1 MPSSITV
8 VVAFDMI
15 GGLGTVIIV
24 VVVTAGLAVVVVL
37 GITVVVALV
46 VVVAFIV
53 GCSVCVFALVVV
65 VAPTGS
71 CRADTGSVVVSRVVV
86 RLSVSVADTAAVAV
100 DTGVVVVVVRA
111 VVVVVAIGSV
121 AFGVVLT
128 SRLVALLETARVSS
142 LSVIISEVEVVGSVC
157 TVSAVGSTVCAQP
170 DSRAASMSIAKAFF
184 ICPHLPLKCPAP
196 AKLHAGSRRCSF
208 TRWR

>member
-15 GGLGTVIIV
+15 GGLGTVIFSV
-24 VVVTAGLAVVVVL
+24 VVAVGWAVVVVI
-37 GITVVVALV
+37 GFAVVVAFVVALV
-46 VVVAFIV
+46 VVV
-53 GCSVCVFALVVV
+53 L
-65 VAPTGS
+65 TGS
-71 CRADTGSVVVSRVVV
+71 CRADTGSFVVSRVVV
-86 RLSVSVADTAAVAV
+86 RRSASVADTAAVVV
-100 DTGVVVVVVRA
+100 DAGAVVVVVRA

-128 SRLVALLETARVSS
+128 SRLVALLVTARVSS
-142 LSVIISEVEVVGSVC
+142 LSVIISEVEVVGAVC

-196 AKLHAGSRRCSF
+196 AKLHAGNHLYSIAHC
-208 TRWR
+208 